1 MYLLAKNSEIGEI
14 CTISFLI
21 SHYLLYLLN
30 LFYSV
35 K

>member
-21 SHYLLYLLN
+21 SHYLLN